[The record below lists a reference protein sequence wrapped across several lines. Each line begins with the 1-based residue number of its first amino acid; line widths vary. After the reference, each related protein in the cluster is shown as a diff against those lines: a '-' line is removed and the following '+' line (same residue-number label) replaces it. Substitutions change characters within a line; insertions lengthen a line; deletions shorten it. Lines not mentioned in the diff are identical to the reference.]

1 MKKFT
6 KYALA
11 AALVLPSVLSFGAKE
26 AKADSVV
33 INKEVADAVNVRS
46 SAEEKDNIIGLINDD
61 SRAYEILGKEN
72 GFFKIDFEGREAFV
86 GMPWFNVTKDTEVLA
101 PSNLREEDNLSS
113 EVLTV
118 VSEGSRVEV
127 LEEGANGYVKVRFEG
142 QEGYI
147 YNNLLKAY
155 KEDKKEEAK
164 PEAKA
169 KEAKQAPAQNQAPA
183 QQPASQPE
191 TYDYYE
197 ETTYYEEPADTYYE
211 EDVYYEEEA
220 SYQGDSNWAKE
231 WIAQR
236 ESGGSYTA
244 YNPAGGYYGRYQLN
258 PSLIGY
264 GASPAE
270 QEAAADAYVA
280 QRYGSWE
287 NAQAFWAN
295 NGWY

>member
-1 MKKFT
+1 MKNIT

-11 AALVLPSVLSFGAKE
+11 VALVLPSVFSIGAKE
-26 AKADSVV
+26 AKADSLV

-46 SAEEKDNIIGLINDD
+46 SAEEKDNVIGLINDENR
-61 SRAYEILGKEN
+61 SYEILGKAN

-86 GMPWFNVTKDTEVLA
+86 GTPWFNVTKETEVLA
-101 PSNLREEDNLSS
+101 PSNFRKEDNLSS
-113 EVLTV
+113 EIIKV
-118 VSEGSRVEV
+118 VAEGSKVEV
-127 LEEGANGYVKVRFEG
+127 IEEGQNGYVKVKFEG

-147 YNNLLKAY
+147 YNNLLRSF
-155 KEDKKEEAK
+155 KENKQEAKKE
-164 PEAKA
+164 
-169 KEAKQAPAQNQAPA
+169 APA
-183 QQPASQPE
+183 QQASQTQSQQTYEEPS
-191 TYDYYE
+191 YDYYE
-197 ETTYYEEPADTYYE
+197 ETTYYEEPADT
-211 EDVYYEEEA
+211 YYEEEA

-258 PSLIGY
+258 PSLVGY

>member
-1 MKKFT
+1 MKNIT

-11 AALVLPSVLSFGAKE
+11 AALVLPSVFSIGAKE

-33 INKEVADAVNVRS
+33 INKEVANAVNVRS
-46 SAEEKDNIIGLINDD
+46 SAEETNNIIGVINDEN
-61 SRAYEILGKEN
+61 RAYEILGKAN

-86 GMPWFNVTKDTEVLA
+86 GTPWFNVTKETEVLA
-101 PSNLREEDNLSS
+101 PSNFRKEDNLSS
-113 EVLTV
+113 EVIKV
-118 VSEGSRVEV
+118 VAEGSKVEV
-127 LEEGANGYVKVRFEG
+127 LEEGQNGYVKVKFEG
-142 QEGYI
+142 EEGYI
-147 YNNLLKAY
+147 YNNLLRSFKEKKANE
-155 KEDKKEEAK
+155 KQEAKKE
-164 PEAKA
+164 
-169 KEAKQAPAQNQAPA
+169 APAQE
-183 QQPASQPE
+183 ASQTQSQQSYEEPS
-191 TYDYYE
+191 YDYYE

-211 EDVYYEEEA
+211 EEV

-258 PSLIGY
+258 PSLVGY

>member
-1 MKKFT
+1 MKNIT

-11 AALVLPSVLSFGAKE
+11 AALVLPSVFSIGAKE
-26 AKADSVV
+26 AKADSLV

-46 SAEEKDNIIGLINDD
+46 SAEEKDNVIGLINDENR
-61 SRAYEILGKEN
+61 SYEILGKAN

-86 GMPWFNVTKDTEVLA
+86 GTPWFNVTKETEVLA
-101 PSNLREEDNLSS
+101 PSNFRKEDNLSS
-113 EVLTV
+113 EIIKV
-118 VSEGSRVEV
+118 VAEGSKVEV
-127 LEEGANGYVKVRFEG
+127 LGEGQNGYVKVKFEG

-147 YNNLLKAY
+147 YNNLLRSF
-155 KEDKKEEAK
+155 KEKKQEAKKE
-164 PEAKA
+164 
-169 KEAKQAPAQNQAPA
+169 APA
-183 QQPASQPE
+183 QQAPQAQSQQTYEEPS
-191 TYDYYE
+191 YDYYE

-211 EDVYYEEEA
+211 EEV

-258 PSLIGY
+258 PSLVGY

>member
-1 MKKFT
+1 MKNIT

-11 AALVLPSVLSFGAKE
+11 AALVLPSVFSIGAKE
-26 AKADSVV
+26 AKADSLV
-33 INKEVADAVNVRS
+33 INKELADAVNVRS
-46 SAEEKDNIIGLINDD
+46 SAEEKNNVIGLIDD
-61 SRAYEILGKEN
+61 ENKSYEILGKAN

-86 GMPWFNVTKDTEVLA
+86 GTPWFNVTKETEVLA
-101 PSNLREEDNLSS
+101 PSNFRKEDNLSS
-113 EVLTV
+113 EIIKV
-118 VSEGSRVEV
+118 VDEGSKVEV
-127 LEEGANGYVKVRFEG
+127 LEEGQNGYVKVKFEG
-142 QEGYI
+142 EEGYI
-147 YNNLLKAY
+147 YNNLLRSF
-155 KEDKKEEAK
+155 KEKKQEAK
-164 PEAKA
+164 NE
-169 KEAKQAPAQNQAPA
+169 APAQEAPKKQNQQTYEEP
-183 QQPASQPE
+183 S
-191 TYDYYE
+191 YDYYE

-211 EDVYYEEEA
+211 EEV

-258 PSLIGY
+258 PSLVGY

>member
-1 MKKFT
+1 MKNIT

-11 AALVLPSVLSFGAKE
+11 AALVLPSVFSIGAKE

-33 INKEVADAVNVRS
+33 INKEVANAVNVRS
-46 SAEEKDNIIGLINDD
+46 SAEETNNIIGLINDENK
-61 SRAYEILGKEN
+61 SYEILGKAN

-86 GMPWFNVTKDTEVLA
+86 GTPWFNVTKETEVLA
-101 PSNLREEDNLSS
+101 PSNFRKEDNLSS
-113 EVLTV
+113 EIIKV
-118 VSEGSRVEV
+118 VDEGSKVEV
-127 LEEGANGYVKVRFEG
+127 LEEGQNGYVKVKFEG
-142 QEGYI
+142 EEGYI
-147 YNNLLKAY
+147 YNNLLRSF
-155 KEDKKEEAK
+155 KEKKQEAK
-164 PEAKA
+164 KEAKA
-169 KEAKQAPAQNQAPA
+169 QEAPKKQS
-183 QQPASQPE
+183 QQTYEEPS
-191 TYDYYE
+191 YDYYE
-197 ETTYYEEPADTYYE
+197 ETTYYEEPADT
-211 EDVYYEEEA
+211 YYEEEA

-258 PSLIGY
+258 PSLVGY

>member
-1 MKKFT
+1 MKNIT

-11 AALVLPSVLSFGAKE
+11 AALVLPSVFSIGAKE
-26 AKADSVV
+26 AKADSLV

-46 SAEEKDNIIGLINDD
+46 SAEEKDNVIGLINDENR
-61 SRAYEILGKEN
+61 SYEILGKAN

-86 GMPWFNVTKDTEVLA
+86 GTPWFNVTKETEVLA
-101 PSNLREEDNLSS
+101 PSNFRKEDNLSS
-113 EVLTV
+113 EIIKV
-118 VSEGSRVEV
+118 VAEGSKVEV
-127 LEEGANGYVKVRFEG
+127 LGEGQNGYVKVKFEG

-147 YNNLLKAY
+147 YNNLLRSF
-155 KEDKKEEAK
+155 KEKKQEAKKE
-164 PEAKA
+164 
-169 KEAKQAPAQNQAPA
+169 APA
-183 QQPASQPE
+183 QQASQAQSQQTYEEPS
-191 TYDYYE
+191 YDYYE
-197 ETTYYEEPADTYYE
+197 ETTYYEEPADA
-211 EDVYYEEEA
+211 YYEEEV

-258 PSLIGY
+258 PSLVGY

>member
-1 MKKFT
+1 MKNIT

-11 AALVLPSVLSFGAKE
+11 AALVLPSVFSIGAKE
-26 AKADSVV
+26 AKADSLV
-33 INKEVADAVNVRS
+33 INKELADAVNVRS
-46 SAEEKDNIIGLINDD
+46 SAEEKNNVIGLIDD
-61 SRAYEILGKEN
+61 ENRSYEILGKAN

-86 GMPWFNVTKDTEVLA
+86 GTPWFNVTKETEVLA
-101 PSNLREEDNLSS
+101 PSNFRKEDNLSS
-113 EVLTV
+113 EIIKV
-118 VSEGSRVEV
+118 VDEGSKVEV
-127 LEEGANGYVKVRFEG
+127 LEEGQNGYVKVKFEG
-142 QEGYI
+142 EEGYI
-147 YNNLLKAY
+147 YNNLLRSF
-155 KEDKKEEAK
+155 KEKKQEAK
-164 PEAKA
+164 KEAKA
-169 KEAKQAPAQNQAPA
+169 QEAPKTQNQQTYEEP
-183 QQPASQPE
+183 S
-191 TYDYYE
+191 YDYYE

-211 EDVYYEEEA
+211 EEV

-258 PSLIGY
+258 PSLVGY